1 MPTYMKHPDL
11 DARITAA
18 PSQVAIFERS
28 GWQVIDLADL
38 PKTELLAEAKRR
50 GAPPTKKSA
59 PKAEIAEAITSVQ
72 PEEG

>member
-11 DARITAA
+11 DTHITAA
-18 PSQVAIFERS
+18 PSQVPIFEKS

-50 GAPPTKKSA
+50 GAPTNKSA
-59 PKAEIAEAITSVQ
+59 RKAEIADAIESIEPQ
-72 PEEG
+72 EG

>member
-1 MPTYMKHPDL
+1 MQFMRHPDL
-11 DARITAA
+11 DAHIEAA
-18 PSQVAIFERS
+18 PRQVPVFEKS
-28 GWQVIDLADL
+28 GWKAIGLTDL

-50 GAPPTKKSA
+50 GAPTRKSA

>member
-1 MPTYMKHPDL
+1 MSYMKHPDL
-11 DARITAA
+11 DTHITAA
-18 PSQVAIFERS
+18 PSQVPIFEAS

-50 GAPPTKKSA
+50 GAPTKKSA
-59 PKAEIAEAITSVQ
+59 PKAEIAKAITSVQ

>member
-1 MPTYMKHPDL
+1 MPIYMKHPDL
-11 DARITAA
+11 DAHITAA
-18 PSQVAIFERS
+18 PSQVPIFEVS

-38 PKTELLAEAKRR
+38 PKSSLLAEAKRR
-50 GAPPTKKSA
+50 GAPQKQSA